1 MPGVCTTCCEH
12 MVTEL
17 ALHPATPYV
26 KGVALRPAVQAKPR
40 CSVPQ
45 APTAAMAPNI
55 VLHHA
60 IPTRSCRVAW
70 LLEELGV
77 PYTLRPV
84 EFPTGLWTDEYK
96 EENPNQM

>member
-1 MPGVCTTCCEH
+1 
-12 MVTEL
+12 
-17 ALHPATPYV
+17 
-26 KGVALRPAVQAKPR
+26 
-40 CSVPQ
+40 
-45 APTAAMAPNI
+45 MAPNI

-84 EFPTGLWTDEYK
+84 DFPKELWTDEYK
-96 EENPNQM
+96 KSNPTCLCVL